1 MAFAEKLIAVRRAH
15 HLTQE
20 QLAAKLFV
28 TRQAVSRWERSEVTP
43 GIDMMKLIAAVTGE
57 PLSHLLEMP
66 EHYCQS
72 CGMILTPDD
81 CGTDAAGTATDHYCK
96 WCYDHGKY
104 TYDTTMEAMIED
116 CAPRLAQNTGMSLDE
131 AVSLMGAVLPQLERW
146 RTVQENEERYGA
158 EARSRYGNEA
168 IDAAN
173 EALLDMDPHTW
184 NDMKE
189 LERAILGQLSI
200 AMSDGEPEG
209 SEARKLV
216 AMHRRWIGLNWGHEP
231 QDEAYLGLAHGYLA
245 DQRFIDYYDKPCG
258 TGATAFLV
266 QAIESSSAHAWTT
279 AALGISIE
287 TSTDW
292 RPMATDHEL
301 VLYVMTGC
309 PYCIKVKRFLADNG
323 VTIPERNIS
332 TDPDAEQTLIAVGG
346 KRQVPC
352 LFIDGKPLYE
362 SSDIIA
368 WVQEH
373 LL

>member
-1 MAFAEKLIAVRRAH
+1 MAFAEKLIAIRRDNN
-15 HLTQE
+15 LTQE

-28 TRQAVSRWERSEVTP
+28 TRQAVSRWERGEVTP
-43 GIDMMKLIAAVTGE
+43 GIDMMKLIAAITGE

-81 CGTDAAGTATDHYCK
+81 CGTDAHSATTDHYCK

-104 TYDTTMEAMIED
+104 TYETTMEAMIED

-158 EARSRYGNEA
+158 EARARYGDEA
-168 IDAAN
+168 VDAAN
-173 EALLDMDPHTW
+173 EALLDMDPETW

-189 LERAILGQLSI
+189 LERAILGQLST
-200 AMSDGEPEG
+200 ANRM
-209 SEARKLV
+209 EARRASLSQCTV
-216 AMHRRWIGLNWGHEP
+216 
-231 QDEAYLGLAHGYLA
+231 DGLALTGGTNPRTKHTWASPTAILPTSA
-245 DQRFIDYYDKPCG
+245 LSTTTTSPAAPEPRRFWSMPSSHQWIAHRLRRLWVSQPKPQPIG
-258 TGATAFLV
+258 DT
-266 QAIESSSAHAWTT
+266 
-279 AALGISIE
+279 
-287 TSTDW
+287 
-292 RPMATDHEL
+292 MATDHEL
-301 VLYVMTGC
+301 ALYVMTGC

-332 TDPDAEQTLIAVGG
+332 TDTEAEQALIAIGG

-352 LFIDGKPLYE
+352 QFIDGAPLYE
-362 SSDIIA
+362 SGDIIA
-368 WVQEH
+368 WIQKN

>member
-1 MAFAEKLIAVRRAH
+1 MAFAEKLIVVRRAH

-28 TRQAVSRWERSEVTP
+28 TRQAVSRWERGEVTP

-81 CGTDAAGTATDHYCK
+81 CGTDAAGAATDHYCK

-104 TYDTTMEAMIED
+104 TYATTMEAMIED

-158 EARSRYGNEA
+158 EARARYGDEA

-173 EALLDMDPHTW
+173 ETLLDMDPQTW

-200 AMSDGEPEG
+200 AMGDGDANG

-216 AMHRRWIGLNWGHEP
+216 AMHRRWIGLN
-231 QDEAYLGLAHGYLA
+231 
-245 DQRFIDYYDKPCG
+245 
-258 TGATAFLV
+258 
-266 QAIESSSAHAWTT
+266 
-279 AALGISIE
+279 
-287 TSTDW
+287 
-292 RPMATDHEL
+292 
-301 VLYVMTGC
+301 
-309 PYCIKVKRFLADNG
+309 
-323 VTIPERNIS
+323 
-332 TDPDAEQTLIAVGG
+332 
-346 KRQVPC
+346 
-352 LFIDGKPLYE
+352 
-362 SSDIIA
+362 
-368 WVQEH
+368 
-373 LL
+373 

>member
-216 AMHRRWIGLNWGHEP
+216 AMHRRWIGLNWGARTPRRSIPGPRPRLSCRSALYRLLRQALRHRR
-231 QDEAYLGLAHGYLA
+231 HGFSGPG
-245 DQRFIDYYDKPCG
+245 DRVVVG
-258 TGATAFLV
+258 
-266 QAIESSSAHAWTT
+266 S
-279 AALGISIE
+279 
-287 TSTDW
+287 
-292 RPMATDHEL
+292 RMDHGGFG
-301 VLYVMTGC
+301 Y
-309 PYCIKVKRFLADNG
+309 FN
-323 VTIPERNIS
+323 RN
-332 TDPDAEQTLIAVGG
+332 LN
-346 KRQVPC
+346 
-352 LFIDGKPLYE
+352 
-362 SSDIIA
+362 
-368 WVQEH
+368 
-373 LL
+373 